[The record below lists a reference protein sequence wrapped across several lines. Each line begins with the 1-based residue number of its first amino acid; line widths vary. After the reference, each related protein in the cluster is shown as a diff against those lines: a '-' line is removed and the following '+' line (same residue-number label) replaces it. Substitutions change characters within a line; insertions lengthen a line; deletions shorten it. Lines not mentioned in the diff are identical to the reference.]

1 MDAVAPEPVLRAL
14 LSIHRCC
21 NPIQSNAKKI
31 AASSAIQSHVV
42 GSGFLARQF
51 IRGPA
56 DLTPNEWKEAA
67 RTASCTR
74 PCGACGRSM
83 PLQEPVTP
91 SIRQTQKS
99 LCSPGLLLRRNL
111 PDPPLRTSLKEGRVC
126 HGRQAITR
134 IGPLNSL
141 ARHPPGSVG
150 RGVSSPRGLTQ
161 AVSNS
166 KKEWAGS
173 PRRSS
178 DLAGFRGPAQRS
190 PVRKIP
196 TALRVFASADGGW
209 PPVHPPPEAFPSG
222 ILPGT
227 GPPR

>member
-74 PCGACGRSM
+74 PCGACGRSR
-83 PLQEPVTP
+83 PLQEPVAT
-91 SIRQTQKS
+91 SRRWTQKS
-99 LCSPGLLLRRNL
+99 FGGPNLHSRLNWPGPPARPESNL
-111 PDPPLRTSLKEGRVC
+111 ILQPGPFRSGRINFQC
-126 HGRQAITR
+126 NPR
-134 IGPLNSL
+134 PKNSL
-141 ARHPPGSVG
+141 RLRNISQMVI
-150 RGVSSPRGLTQ
+150 TQ
-161 AVSNS
+161 
-166 KKEWAGS
+166 
-173 PRRSS
+173 RRQVR
-178 DLAGFRGPAQRS
+178 DLS
-190 PVRKIP
+190 LNYISYY
-196 TALRVFASADGGW
+196 LI
-209 PPVHPPPEAFPSG
+209 
-222 ILPGT
+222 ILKFYNPKL
-227 GPPR
+227 